1 MTGSITG
8 DPSGNASAGAAA
20 GDHVRAEPEHIDGPW
35 LTAALE
41 AAGVA
46 RGATV
51 TDVEVAGL
59 IGTGQ
64 TGRNARLR
72 LTWDEPEGRPATL
85 VGKFASADDNAKLAA
100 FTNGTY
106 KNEWAFYDQLVHTL
120 SIRTPACHVA
130 RYDEATPAFV
140 LVMED
145 IAGAQQG
152 DQFRGLSLDEADLA
166 IEQAVGLHAPRWG
179 DPTLADFAPERP
191 KGDEA
196 AMMLGMVY
204 QMMVEP
210 FLDRLGPGLDAD
222 VIDLVRR
229 LGPVA
234 PAWAAGNDTPRT
246 VVHLDYRPDN
256 FMFGV
261 DDSAPPLVVVDWQT
275 VNHGFAMWDI
285 AYMIGGSF
293 EPTERARVERELI
306 ADYLA
311 RMAAAGVDYDA
322 DTAWR
327 DYRLG
332 AVWGVVMSVIATI
345 LAAET
350 ERGNDMLTV
359 MAQRHGRHAI
369 DLDSMGL
376 LA

>member
-8 DPSGNASAGAAA
+8 DPSGNATAGAA
-20 GDHVRAEPEHIDGPW
+20 GSDHVRAEPEHIDGAW

-72 LTWDEPEGRPATL
+72 LTWDRPDGRPATL
-85 VGKFASADDNAKLAA
+85 VGKFASADDNARLAA
-100 FTNGTY
+100 FANGTY
-106 KNEWAFYDQLVHTL
+106 KNEWAFYDQLAHTL

-179 DPTLADFAPERP
+179 DPSLADFAPERP

-261 DDSAPPLVVVDWQT
+261 DEGSPALVVVDWQT

-285 AYMIGGSF
+285 AYVIGGSF
-293 EPTERARVERELI
+293 EPSVRATAERDLV

-311 RMAAAGVDYDA
+311 RLVAAGVAYDA

>member
-1 MTGSITG
+1 
-8 DPSGNASAGAAA
+8 
-20 GDHVRAEPEHIDGPW
+20 
-35 LTAALE
+35 
-41 AAGVA
+41 
-46 RGATV
+46 
-51 TDVEVAGL
+51 
-59 IGTGQ
+59 
-64 TGRNARLR
+64 
-72 LTWDEPEGRPATL
+72 
-85 VGKFASADDNAKLAA
+85 
-100 FTNGTY
+100 
-106 KNEWAFYDQLVHTL
+106 
-120 SIRTPACHVA
+120 
-130 RYDEATPAFV
+130 
-140 LVMED
+140 
-145 IAGAQQG
+145 
-152 DQFRGLSLDEADLA
+152 
-166 IEQAVGLHAPRWG
+166 
-179 DPTLADFAPERP
+179 
-191 KGDEA
+191 
-196 AMMLGMVY
+196 
-204 QMMVEP
+204 
-210 FLDRLGPGLDAD
+210 
-222 VIDLVRR
+222 
-229 LGPVA
+229 
-234 PAWAAGNDTPRT
+234 
-246 VVHLDYRPDN
+246 
-256 FMFGV
+256 MFGV

>member
-8 DPSGNASAGAAA
+8 DTSGSASGAHG
-20 GDHVRAEPEHIDGPW
+20 GDGHVRAEPEHIDAVW
-35 LTAALE
+35 LTAALQD
-41 AAGVA
+41 AGVA
-46 RGATV
+46 QGATV
-51 TDVEVAGL
+51 TEVEVAGF

-72 LTWDEPEGRPATL
+72 LTWDQPDGRPATL
-85 VGKFASADDNAKLAA
+85 VGKFASADDNARLAA

-106 KNEWAFYDQLVHTL
+106 KNEWAFYDQLAHTL
-120 SIRTPACHVA
+120 SIRTPACHIA
-130 RYDEATPAFV
+130 RYDEETPAFV

-152 DQFRGLSLDEADLA
+152 DQFRGLGLDEADLA

-179 DPTLADFAPERP
+179 DPSLAHFAPERP

-261 DDSAPPLVVVDWQT
+261 DEGAPPLVVVDWQT

-293 EPTERARVERELI
+293 EPSERATVERDLI

-311 RMAAAGVDYDA
+311 RMSAAGVDYES

-376 LA
+376 LV